1 MPTNTELAT
10 KVWNRYAYCRDNGHE
25 EFVLKVDK
33 CERAFRGDQW
43 DAADKAKLDAV
54 RRPALT
60 INKIISTI
68 SNVLGE
74 QIFNRAETSYRP
86 RNGART
92 DIADVLT
99 KVFKQISDNNQLDWK
114 RSDMF
119 ADGIIG
125 SRGFLD
131 ARIAYNDNMQG
142 EVRIENLN
150 PKNVLIDPDADQYD
164 PDGWNEVFTT
174 KWMTADDIA
183 VLYSKKDADLLR
195 NKTSSA
201 FAYGYDSMEYARD
214 RFGRPH
220 MSQYSGDADDSNVLR
235 NIRVIERQYR
245 TLDRQKHFFSPTTG
259 DTRQVPDDFGRDKIA
274 FFVEKYGFQVITK
287 LVNRIKWDVIAD
299 DVELHSKWSPYKHF
313 TVIPFFPYLR
323 HGHTIGLVEN
333 LLGSQELL
341 NKITSQELH
350 VINTTANS
358 GWKVKAGAL
367 VNMTVEE
374 LEQKGAQ
381 TGLVVEVNEMDGI
394 DKITSNQVPSGL
406 DRASYK
412 AEEHIKSISGVP
424 DSAMGADRAD
434 VAAKAIQQKR
444 QAAST
449 NLVKPMDSLTRT
461 DFILARNVLDLVQ
474 GFYTEERLQTIVGD
488 EMTGEVET
496 FTINQPNPVSQE
508 EFEADPANEGTPYD
522 AIVND
527 LTLGEFSV
535 VISSVPSR
543 ETLEDSQFEQAVSL
557 RELGVPIPDS
567 VLIDNSRLVNRK
579 EIIKQMK
586 DEANSEA
593 AQQAAA
599 LAARG
604 QAAEVAET
612 EAKSQQKLAD
622 AELKKAKTQETTTK
636 AQVLAN
642 TPIDSG
648 KQGNPELELEQAQA
662 EYDAG
667 VKERELAHKERMDLL
682 EHSRK
687 ERETDQKLRL
697 QADEQAQKRVDARA
711 KASADAA
718 KAAQQ
723 PVSTPPR

>member
-1 MPTNTELAT
+1 MPVNTELAT
-10 KVWNRYAYCRDNGHE
+10 KVWNRYAQCRDNGHE
-25 EFVLKVDK
+25 EFVLKADK
-33 CERAFRGDQW
+33 CEKFFRGDQW
-43 DAADKAKLDAV
+43 DAADKAKLDLV

-68 SNVLGE
+68 SNVMGE

-86 RNGART
+86 RSGARA

-119 ADGIIG
+119 ADGIIT

-131 ARIAYNDNMQG
+131 VRIAYNDSMQG
-142 EVRIENLN
+142 EVRIDSLN

-164 PDGWNEVFTT
+164 PDSWNEIFTT

-183 VLYSKKDADLLR
+183 VLYSKADADELR
-195 NKTSSA
+195 GKSGS
-201 FAYGYDSMEYARD
+201 FYAYGYDSIESRRD
-214 RFGRPH
+214 RFGNPATA
-220 MSQYSGDADDSNVLR
+220 QYSGDFDDSSVLR

-245 TLDRQKHFFSPTTG
+245 TLDRQKHFFNPETG
-259 DTRQVPDDFGRDKIA
+259 DTREIPDAFGRDKVA
-274 FFVEKYGFQVITK
+274 FFVEKHGFRVITK
-287 LVNRIKWDVIAD
+287 LVNRIKWDVVAD
-299 DVELHSKWSPYKHF
+299 NVVLHSAWSPFKHF
-313 TVIPFFPYLR
+313 TVIPYFPYLR
-323 HGHTIGLVEN
+323 HGSTIGLVEN
-333 LLGSQELL
+333 LIGSQELL

-358 GWKVKAGAL
+358 GWKVKAGSL
-367 VNMTVEE
+367 TNMTVEE

-381 TGLVVEVNEMDGI
+381 TGLVIEVNDVAGVE
-394 DKITSNQVPSGL
+394 KISPNPVPSGL

-461 DFILARNVLDLVQ
+461 DFILARNVLALVQ
-474 GFYTEERLQTIVGD
+474 EFYTEERLQTITHD
-488 EMTGEVET
+488 EATGESET
-496 FTINQPNPVSQE
+496 FTINQPNPVPQE
-508 EFEADPANEGTPYD
+508 EFEADPENEGSPYD
-522 AIVND
+522 VILND

-535 VISSVPSR
+535 VISSVPRR

-567 VLIDNSRLVNRK
+567 VLIDNSRLVNK
-579 EIIKQMK
+579 KDLIKQM
-586 DEANSEA
+586 EAQQTSPA
-593 AQQAAA
+593 AQAAA
-599 LAARG
+599 QMRDRGEAAD
-604 QAAEVAET
+604 VAET
-612 EAKSQQKLAD
+612 EAKTAQKTAD
-622 AELKKAKTQETTTK
+622 AQLKQAKTQETVTK

-642 TPIDSG
+642 TPITASQQSD
-648 KQGNPELELEQAQA
+648 PALEREQAMHA
-662 EYDAG
+662 ADIR
-667 VKERELAHKERMDLL
+667 ERELAHKERMDLL

-687 ERETDQKLRL
+687 GRETDEKLRL
-697 QADEQAQKRVDARA
+697 QAAEHAQKLVDARA
-711 KASADAA
+711 QNAA
-718 KAAQQ
+718 A
-723 PVSTPPR
+723 TFR

>member
-1 MPTNTELAT
+1 MPINTELAT
-10 KVWNRYAYCRDNGHE
+10 KIWNRYAYCRDNGHSE
-25 EFVLKVDK
+25 YVLKVDK
-33 CERAFRGDQW
+33 CERFFRGDQW
-43 DAADKAKLDAV
+43 DAADKAKLDLV

-68 SNVLGE
+68 SNVMGE
-74 QIFNRAETSYRP
+74 QIFNRAETSFRP
-86 RNGART
+86 RNGARPAT
-92 DIADVLT
+92 ADVLT

-150 PKNVLIDPDADQYD
+150 SKNVVIDPDADQYD
-164 PDGWNEVFTT
+164 PDSWNEVFTT
-174 KWMTADDIA
+174 KWVTADDIA
-183 VLYSKKDADLLR
+183 VLYSKEDAELLR
-195 NKTSSA
+195 NKTNS
-201 FAYGYDSMEYARD
+201 FYAYGYDSIEYMRD
-214 RFGRPH
+214 RFGNRL
-220 MSQYSGDADDSNVLR
+220 MSQYNGDFDNSNVMR

-245 TLDRQKHFFSPTTG
+245 TLDRQKHFLSPETG
-259 DTRQVPDDFGRDKIA
+259 DTRQIPDEFGRDKIA
-274 FFVEKYGFQVITK
+274 FFVEKYGFKVITK

-299 DVELHSKWSPYKHF
+299 NVELHSKWSPYKHF

-367 VNMTVEE
+367 TSMTIEE

-381 TGLVVEVNEMDGI
+381 TGLVVEVNEMDGVE
-394 DKITSNQVPSGL
+394 KLTPNAVPTAL

-474 GFYTEERLQTIVGD
+474 GFYTEERLETIVGD
-488 EMTGEVET
+488 ETTGETET
-496 FTINQPNPVSQE
+496 FSINQPNPMSQE
-508 EFEADPANEGTPYD
+508 EFEADPENEGSPYE
-522 AIVND
+522 AIIND

-535 VISSVPSR
+535 IISSVPSR

-579 EIIKQMK
+579 EIIKKMS
-586 DEANSEA
+586 DEANSDA
-593 AQQAAA
+593 AKAAA
-599 LAARG
+599 ELARRG
-604 QAAEVAET
+604 QEAEVAET
-612 EAKSQQKLAD
+612 EAKTQHKTAD
-622 AELKKAKTQETTTK
+622 AQLKVAKTQETTVKT
-636 AQVLAN
+636 QVLAN
-642 TPIDSG
+642 TPIDAG
-648 KQGNPELELEQAQA
+648 AGQGNPELEQAQA
-662 EYDAG
+662 DHEADMA
-667 VKERELAHKERMDLL
+667 ERELAHKERMDLL
-682 EHSRK
+682 EHGRK
-687 ERETDQKLRL
+687 SRETDAKLRL
-697 QADEQAQKRVDARA
+697 QANDQAQKHVDARV

-718 KAAQQ
+718 KAAQK
-723 PVSTPPR
+723 PTPTTSR

>member
-1 MPTNTELAT
+1 MPVNTELAT

-25 EFVLKVDK
+25 EFVSKADK
-33 CERAFRGDQW
+33 CERFFRGDQW
-43 DAADKAKLDAV
+43 DAADKAKLELV

-74 QIFNRAETSYRP
+74 QIFNRAETSFRP
-86 RNGART
+86 RAGARS
-92 DIADVLT
+92 DIADVLS

-119 ADGIIG
+119 ADGIIS

-131 ARIAYNDNMQG
+131 VRIAYNDNMQG
-142 EVRIENLN
+142 EVRIESMN

-164 PDGWNEVFTT
+164 PDTWNELYTT
-174 KWMTADDIA
+174 KWMTPDDIA
-183 VLYSKKDADLLR
+183 VLYNKADAKLLR
-195 NKTSSA
+195 DKARSHYT
-201 FAYGYDSMEYARD
+201 YGYDSMEFMRD
-214 RFGRPH
+214 RFGDRS
-220 MSQYSGDADDSNVLR
+220 MAQYSGEPGDDNTAR

-245 TLDRQKHFFSPTTG
+245 CLDRQKHFFSPETG
-259 DTRQVPDDFGRDKIA
+259 DTRQIPDSFGRDKIA
-274 FFVEKYGFQVITK
+274 FFVEKYGFRVITK
-287 LVNRIKWDVIAD
+287 LANRIKWDVIAD
-299 DVELHSKWSPYKHF
+299 NIELHSDWSPYKHF
-313 TVIPFFPYLR
+313 TVVPFFPYLR
-323 HGHTIGLVEN
+323 HGKTIGLVEN

-358 GWKVKAGAL
+358 GWKVKAGTL
-367 VNMTVEE
+367 VNMTIEE

-381 TGLVVEVNEMDGI
+381 TGLVVEVTELDGI
-394 DKITSNQVPSGL
+394 EKIQPNQVPTAL

-434 VAAKAIQQKR
+434 VAAKAIQAKR

-474 GFYTEERLQTIVGD
+474 EFYTEERLQTITND
-488 EMTGEVET
+488 ETMGETET
-496 FTINQPNPVSQE
+496 FAVNQPNPVSQE
-508 EFEADPANEGTPYD
+508 EFEADPANENSPYD
-522 AIVND
+522 MIVND

-535 VISSVPSR
+535 VISSVPRR

-557 RELGVPIPDS
+557 RELGIRLPDS
-567 VLIDNSRLVNRK
+567 VLIDNSRLMNKK
-579 EIIKQMK
+579 EIIKQMAA
-586 DEANSEA
+586 ESNSEA
-593 AQQAAA
+593 AQAAA
-599 LAARG
+599 EMQARG

-612 EAKSQQKLAD
+612 EAKTQQKLAD
-622 AELKKAKTQETTTK
+622 AELKHAKVQETSTK

-642 TPIDSG
+642 TPIDTGAG
-648 KQGNPELELEQAQA
+648 KQGNPELEQAQA
-662 EYDAG
+662 EHDADMS
-667 VKERELAHKERMDLL
+667 ERELAHKERMDLL
-682 EHSRK
+682 EHNRK
-687 ERETDQKLRL
+687 ERETDEKLRM
-697 QADEQAQKRVDARA
+697 QATEQAQKRVDARA
-711 KASADAA
+711 KASEDAA
-718 KAAQQ
+718 KAAQK
-723 PVSTPPR
+723 PAPATSR